1 MHREEGSLDWF
12 GYYQLLLFSLFFS
25 LRRQTRCHFSSCQF
39 FVMVAL
45 GHVWSMFLRCCLLS
59 VVCSLLSSF
68 TAHFPSQYTLALRC
82 TVLYCIMLHCTVL
95 YYAALSCTVLYY
107 TALYCTVL
115 YCTVLCCTVLYY
127 TSLYC
132 TLLRCTVL
140 YCTVLYCIVLYFTV
154 LYCTVLYYSSL
165 YCTGAVLLCAVLL
178 LTLHLLLSPSSSVL
192 RRTCHLQLPSDAGRY
207 AIRYRHEIWEWE
219 NYWEID

>member
-45 GHVWSMFLRCCLLS
+45 GHVWSMFLRFCLLS
-59 VVCSLLSSF
+59 VACSLLSSF

-82 TVLYCIMLHCTVL
+82 TVLY
-95 YYAALSCTVLYY
+95 YAA
-107 TALYCTVL
+107 
-115 YCTVLCCTVLYY
+115 
-127 TSLYC
+127 LYC

-140 YCTVLYCIVLYFTV
+140 YCIVLYCTVLYYTALYCPVLYCTVLYFTVLYCIVLYCTILHCTVLV
-154 LYCTVLYYSSL
+154 LYCSVLYSCWL
-165 YCTGAVLLCAVLL
+165 YLCYCRHPLL
-178 LTLHLLLSPSSSVL
+178 
-192 RRTCHLQLPSDAGRY
+192 Y
-207 AIRYRHEIWEWE
+207 
-219 NYWEID
+219 